1 MSKTKES
8 PLPMLVGYEKEQGG
22 FPLNG
27 LDPAFPTPCL
37 DEFEDEEVAVV
48 IATIREHIGKKG

>member
-1 MSKTKES
+1 
-8 PLPMLVGYEKEQGG
+8 MLVGYEKEQGG